1 MIKDSGERTE
11 FETGAKRDMH
21 AGKGR
26 MDLLPWYGIMEVSKH
41 CEEGALKYGE
51 HNVDK
56 GIPLHSLLDS
66 ASRHLAKYMV
76 GMDDEDHLR
85 AACWN
90 LLWALNQRVTHP
102 ELDDRFVMKVEEAR
116 EDKNVKPKV
125 TLICKICGA
134 RETHPKLAYEDLMRE
149 CPTALIQ
156 CPNCR
161 EYSMVPEEDYRVAT
175 EVKQEPLDEL
185 AVHTRCLKCG
195 DVHKF
200 YKQAWDNVPY
210 LYESDIKIAMCP
222 RCREKT
228 AHFTMVKA
236 EDKKKSH
243 QLLCPNCEA
252 TIIKEHGQICDGVA
266 WRVGVPNE
274 KVELRCSYCNRAVII
289 SIKDIV
295 DERIKGK
302 TDE

>member
-1 MIKDSGERTE
+1 MIKDSGDRTE

-102 ELDDRFVMKVEEAR
+102 ELDDRFFSKLKSENLEESGIAR
-116 EDKNVKPKV
+116 EP
-125 TLICKICGA
+125 LIPVICG
-134 RETHPKLAYEDLMRE
+134 
-149 CPTALIQ
+149 
-156 CPNCR
+156 
-161 EYSMVPEEDYRVAT
+161 
-175 EVKQEPLDEL
+175 
-185 AVHTRCLKCG
+185 KCG
-195 DVHKF
+195 VHFGLPASVWSRDRYKDVGDKSYAITICPHCHRAAIIAK
-200 YKQAWDNVPY
+200 VV
-210 LYESDIKIAMCP
+210 ESD
-222 RCREKT
+222 E
-228 AHFTMVKA
+228 
-236 EDKKKSH
+236 
-243 QLLCPNCEA
+243 
-252 TIIKEHGQICDGVA
+252 
-266 WRVGVPNE
+266 
-274 KVELRCSYCNRAVII
+274 
-289 SIKDIV
+289 
-295 DERIKGK
+295 
-302 TDE
+302 

>member
-1 MIKDSGERTE
+1 MIKDSGDRTE

-102 ELDDRFVMKVEEAR
+102 ELDDRYEVQMKEEALENDPLVPVVCNSCGVHFGVPSEWWAHKR
-116 EDKNVKPKV
+116 SLYGNIPDGVMTTCPHCGNVAIV
-125 TLICKICGA
+125 
-134 RETHPKLAYEDLMRE
+134 R
-149 CPTALIQ
+149 
-156 CPNCR
+156 
-161 EYSMVPEEDYRVAT
+161 
-175 EVKQEPLDEL
+175 EVKSDE
-185 AVHTRCLKCG
+185 
-195 DVHKF
+195 
-200 YKQAWDNVPY
+200 
-210 LYESDIKIAMCP
+210 
-222 RCREKT
+222 
-228 AHFTMVKA
+228 
-236 EDKKKSH
+236 
-243 QLLCPNCEA
+243 
-252 TIIKEHGQICDGVA
+252 
-266 WRVGVPNE
+266 
-274 KVELRCSYCNRAVII
+274 
-289 SIKDIV
+289 
-295 DERIKGK
+295 
-302 TDE
+302 

>member
-1 MIKDSGERTE
+1 MIKDSGDRTE

-90 LLWALNQRVTHP
+90 LLWALNQRETHP
-102 ELDDRFVMKVEEAR
+102 ELDDRFAVKVGEVKK
-116 EDKNVKPKV
+116 KNYQV
-125 TLICKICGA
+125 L
-134 RETHPKLAYEDLMRE
+134 
-149 CPTALIQ
+149 
-156 CPNCR
+156 CPNCEATIIKENGQICDGVAWR
-161 EYSMVPEEDYRVAT
+161 VSVPNEKVELKCNYCNHSVIVSIKDILDDRFAT
-175 EVKQEPLDEL
+175 KVKQEPLDEL

-200 YKQAWDNVPY
+200 YKQAWDDVPY
-210 LYESDIKIAMCP
+210 LYESDVKIAMCY

-228 AHFTMVKA
+228 AHFA
-236 EDKKKSH
+236 LEEAKK
-243 QLLCPNCEA
+243 
-252 TIIKEHGQICDGVA
+252 
-266 WRVGVPNE
+266 
-274 KVELRCSYCNRAVII
+274 
-289 SIKDIV
+289 
-295 DERIKGK
+295 
-302 TDE
+302 

>member
-1 MIKDSGERTE
+1 MIKDSGDRTE

-102 ELDDRFVMKVEEAR
+102 ELDDRFAFKF
-116 EDKNVKPKV
+116 
-125 TLICKICGA
+125 
-134 RETHPKLAYEDLMRE
+134 
-149 CPTALIQ
+149 TA
-156 CPNCR
+156 NGG
-161 EYSMVPEEDYRVAT
+161 T
-175 EVKQEPLDEL
+175 EVQKQESPDEERDEDIHCDCGVIL
-185 AVHTRCLKCG
+185 ARVIHRGLKPFYPDRMRFSYDKELYLGCPKCG
-195 DVHKF
+195 
-200 YKQAWDNVPY
+200 
-210 LYESDIKIAMCP
+210 
-222 RCREKT
+222 
-228 AHFTMVKA
+228 
-236 EDKKKSH
+236 
-243 QLLCPNCEA
+243 
-252 TIIKEHGQICDGVA
+252 KELMILRPGWKEMGGV
-266 WRVGVPNE
+266 
-274 KVELRCSYCNRAVII
+274 
-289 SIKDIV
+289 IV
-295 DERIKGK
+295 V
-302 TDE
+302 

>member
-1 MIKDSGERTE
+1 MIKDSGDRTE

-90 LLWALNQRVTHP
+90 LLWALNQRETHP
-102 ELDDRFVMKVEEAR
+102 ELDDRFST
-116 EDKNVKPKV
+116 KPDQDQES
-125 TLICKICGA
+125 LD
-134 RETHPKLAYEDLMRE
+134 KLAVR
-149 CPTALIQ
+149 
-156 CPNCR
+156 
-161 EYSMVPEEDYRVAT
+161 
-175 EVKQEPLDEL
+175 
-185 AVHTRCLKCG
+185 TRCLKCG

-200 YKQAWDNVPY
+200 YKPAWEAIHY

-222 RCREKT
+222 HCREKT

-236 EDKKKSH
+236 EEDKKKEPSTSLS
-243 QLLCPNCEA
+243 QL
-252 TIIKEHGQICDGVA
+252 
-266 WRVGVPNE
+266 
-274 KVELRCSYCNRAVII
+274 
-289 SIKDIV
+289 
-295 DERIKGK
+295 
-302 TDE
+302 

>member
-1 MIKDSGERTE
+1 MIKDSGDRTE

-102 ELDDRFVMKVEEAR
+102 ELDDRFAAKV
-116 EDKNVKPKV
+116 
-125 TLICKICGA
+125 G
-134 RETHPKLAYEDLMRE
+134 
-149 CPTALIQ
+149 
-156 CPNCR
+156 
-161 EYSMVPEEDYRVAT
+161 
-175 EVKQEPLDEL
+175 EVK
-185 AVHTRCLKCG
+185 
-195 DVHKF
+195 
-200 YKQAWDNVPY
+200 
-210 LYESDIKIAMCP
+210 
-222 RCREKT
+222 
-228 AHFTMVKA
+228 
-236 EDKKKSH
+236 KKNY
-243 QLLCPNCEA
+243 QVLCPNCEA
-252 TIIKEHGQICDGVA
+252 TIIKENGQICDGVA

-274 KVELRCSYCNRAVII
+274 KVELKCNYCNHSVIV
-289 SIKDIV
+289 SIKDILDDRFSV
-295 DERIKGK
+295 KQEKTQKKRPWISVECTNCNKRHPVAPEVWLYDMDEVPASSRILKCPFCNEHWVHKYIGSL
-302 TDE
+302 DEYANPDDKLVAVKCGGCNAHYKNCVYGLRLQTHNSTP

>member
-1 MIKDSGERTE
+1 MIKDSGDRTE

-26 MDLLPWYGIMEVSKH
+26 MDLLPWWGIMEVSKH

-102 ELDDRFVMKVEEAR
+102 ER
-116 EDKNVKPKV
+116 ED
-125 TLICKICGA
+125 G
-134 RETHPKLAYEDLMRE
+134 
-149 CPTALIQ
+149 
-156 CPNCR
+156 
-161 EYSMVPEEDYRVAT
+161 
-175 EVKQEPLDEL
+175 
-185 AVHTRCLKCG
+185 
-195 DVHKF
+195 
-200 YKQAWDNVPY
+200 
-210 LYESDIKIAMCP
+210 
-222 RCREKT
+222 
-228 AHFTMVKA
+228 
-236 EDKKKSH
+236 KKSH
-243 QLLCPNCEA
+243 QVLCPNCLA
-252 TIIKEHGQICDGVA
+252 TIIKENGQICDGVP
-266 WRVGVPNE
+266 WRVCVPNE
-274 KVELRCSYCNRAVII
+274 KIKLKCCYCNRAVIV

-295 DERIKGK
+295 DERLKGE

>member
-1 MIKDSGERTE
+1 MIKDSGDRTE

-102 ELDDRFVMKVEEAR
+102 ELDDRFATQAKESKKSMKKIACTCGKALTDEYGRAFPYVEE
-116 EDKNVKPKV
+116 DINVSMSRLMLRCPECKKV
-125 TLICKICGA
+125 TVVNWK
-134 RETHPKLAYEDLMRE
+134 
-149 CPTALIQ
+149 
-156 CPNCR
+156 
-161 EYSMVPEEDYRVAT
+161 
-175 EVKQEPLDEL
+175 EL
-185 AVHTRCLKCG
+185 A
-195 DVHKF
+195 
-200 YKQAWDNVPY
+200 
-210 LYESDIKIAMCP
+210 
-222 RCREKT
+222 
-228 AHFTMVKA
+228 
-236 EDKKKSH
+236 
-243 QLLCPNCEA
+243 
-252 TIIKEHGQICDGVA
+252 
-266 WRVGVPNE
+266 NE
-274 KVELRCSYCNRAVII
+274 
-289 SIKDIV
+289 
-295 DERIKGK
+295 
-302 TDE
+302 

>member
-1 MIKDSGERTE
+1 MIKDSGDRTE

-102 ELDDRFVMKVEEAR
+102 ELDDRVVTPSKGKQNV
-116 EDKNVKPKV
+116 DKNIRCTCGKSLTDEHGRAFRDVEQDINLPMLRWMLRCPECKKV
-125 TLICKICGA
+125 TVVNWK
-134 RETHPKLAYEDLMRE
+134 E
-149 CPTALIQ
+149 
-156 CPNCR
+156 
-161 EYSMVPEEDYRVAT
+161 
-175 EVKQEPLDEL
+175 
-185 AVHTRCLKCG
+185 
-195 DVHKF
+195 
-200 YKQAWDNVPY
+200 
-210 LYESDIKIAMCP
+210 
-222 RCREKT
+222 
-228 AHFTMVKA
+228 FT
-236 EDKKKSH
+236 
-243 QLLCPNCEA
+243 
-252 TIIKEHGQICDGVA
+252 
-266 WRVGVPNE
+266 NE
-274 KVELRCSYCNRAVII
+274 
-289 SIKDIV
+289 
-295 DERIKGK
+295 
-302 TDE
+302 

>member
-1 MIKDSGERTE
+1 MIKDSGDRTE

-90 LLWALNQRVTHP
+90 LLWALNQRETHP
-102 ELDDRFVMKVEEAR
+102 ELDDRFAVKV
-116 EDKNVKPKV
+116 
-125 TLICKICGA
+125 G
-134 RETHPKLAYEDLMRE
+134 
-149 CPTALIQ
+149 
-156 CPNCR
+156 
-161 EYSMVPEEDYRVAT
+161 
-175 EVKQEPLDEL
+175 EVK
-185 AVHTRCLKCG
+185 
-195 DVHKF
+195 
-200 YKQAWDNVPY
+200 
-210 LYESDIKIAMCP
+210 
-222 RCREKT
+222 
-228 AHFTMVKA
+228 
-236 EDKKKSH
+236 KKNY
-243 QLLCPNCEA
+243 QVLCPNCEA
-252 TIIKEHGQICDGVA
+252 TIIKENGQICDGVA

-274 KVELRCSYCNRAVII
+274 KVELKCNYCNHSVLVPM
-289 SIKDIV
+289 KDILDDRFSV
-295 DERIKGK
+295 KQEKAEKKRPWISVECPNCNKRHPVAPEVWLYDMDGVPASSRILKCPFCNEQWVHKYVGDLDGYADPDEKLVAVKCGDCNAHFGIPTSNWNSMKECTIHNGEVLARCPRCGK
-302 TDE
+302 DTFISEVSADE

>member
-1 MIKDSGERTE
+1 MIKDSGDRTE

-90 LLWALNQRVTHP
+90 LLWALNQRETHP
-102 ELDDRFVMKVEEAR
+102 ELDDRFA
-116 EDKNVKPKV
+116 
-125 TLICKICGA
+125 
-134 RETHPKLAYEDLMRE
+134 
-149 CPTALIQ
+149 
-156 CPNCR
+156 
-161 EYSMVPEEDYRVAT
+161 
-175 EVKQEPLDEL
+175 
-185 AVHTRCLKCG
+185 
-195 DVHKF
+195 
-200 YKQAWDNVPY
+200 
-210 LYESDIKIAMCP
+210 
-222 RCREKT
+222 
-228 AHFTMVKA
+228 VKA
-236 EDKKKSH
+236 ENKKKNH
-243 QLLCPNCEA
+243 RVLCPNCEA
-252 TIIKEHGQICDGVA
+252 TIIKENGQICDGVA

-274 KVELRCSYCNRAVII
+274 KVELKCNYCNHSVIV
-289 SIKDIV
+289 SIKDILDDRFSV
-295 DERIKGK
+295 KQEKTQKKRPWISVECTNCNKRHPVAPEVWLYDMDEVPASSRILKCPFCNEHWVHKYIGSLDEYANPDDKLVAVKCGGCNAHFGISASNWNSMMECTIHNGEVLARCPRCGK
-302 TDE
+302 DTFISEVKSDE